1 MNTSF
6 VLNGIQIEIEIGTS
20 WLVEVVEQKP
30 TYELVYHNPTSYCE
44 LLVLL
49 RLTCKSISTIKAT
62 NSSVDDV
69 ISVVLNNK
77 NLSLKASTH

>member
-1 MNTSF
+1 MDTSF
-6 VLNGIQIEIEIGTS
+6 VLNGIQIEIRTDTY

-30 TYELVYHNPTSYCE
+30 NYELVYHNPTSYCE

-49 RLTCKSISTIKAT
+49 RLTCKSISTIKTT
-62 NSSVDDV
+62 NNSVNDV
-69 ISVVLNNK
+69 ISVLLNNK